1 MSRPDPL
8 QLWDDVAQDTLAVVR
23 ELDGEEWQL
32 PTALPGWDVRDV
44 VAHLAHL
51 ESEAAGMPQPDGGGA
66 DQVEATGAMPTS
78 LTQAGVDAR
87 RDASGEELRAELE
100 QACTTRRE
108 VLADLDTSDL
118 SAPAPGLV
126 GALGWDLR
134 TWLRNRPV
142 DLWVHATDLRRA
154 TGRTVRT
161 DETGATHVAR
171 MLTGAFPFA
180 LRRLPPG
187 TSVVAEITGPQGR
200 TLAAQVGDDGRA
212 APVDPPAE
220 PTVHLAMDDVTW
232 LVLGSG
238 REDPAGAAVT
248 ITGDAALAQQV
259 LGQLNVMP

>member
-66 DQVEATGAMPTS
+66 DQVEATGAMPTL

-161 DETGATHVAR
+161 DETGAANVAR
-171 MLTGAFPFA
+171 MLTGALLGLHLTWQA
-180 LRRLPPG
+180 
-187 TSVVAEITGPQGR
+187 TGHEQGLHEEVEYFWR
-200 TLAAQVGDDGRA
+200 TI
-212 APVDPPAE
+212 APVLIAPSEYEALELSRPA
-220 PTVHLAMDDVTW
+220 
-232 LVLGSG
+232 
-238 REDPAGAAVT
+238 
-248 ITGDAALAQQV
+248 
-259 LGQLNVMP
+259 